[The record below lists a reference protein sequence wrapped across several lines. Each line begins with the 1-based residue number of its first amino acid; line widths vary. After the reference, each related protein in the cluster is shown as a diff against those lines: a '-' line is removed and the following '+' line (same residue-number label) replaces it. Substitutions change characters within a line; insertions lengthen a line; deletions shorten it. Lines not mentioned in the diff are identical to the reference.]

1 VADPVV
7 TGLVIAGTL
16 GAAKQAQ
23 DFIAAV
29 SGHPGES
36 LGTILGNLGRRR
48 VQNVETVGNKAH
60 LILLDIGAMPKEIPL
75 NVLQPLLEAASLQE
89 EPDLQNVWANLL
101 ANAAD
106 GRQMTPVEPSFVAM
120 LRNLSSREVRFL
132 ESICEGAD
140 GLWHIQLGKHDTR
153 RIYDGE
159 ADTFEIM
166 MALLEREGIF
176 EPHDGSDAVADGWP
190 VHPIRTLAH
199 PEGFYTFTPLGVA
212 FVKACRKPK
221 PNSQ

>member
-1 VADPVV
+1 LGVAP
-7 TGLVIAGTL
+7 
-16 GAAKQAQ
+16 
-23 DFIAAV
+23 
-29 SGHPGES
+29 
-36 LGTILGNLGRRR
+36 
-48 VQNVETVGNKAH
+48 
-60 LILLDIGAMPKEIPL
+60 
-75 NVLQPLLEAASLQE
+75 
-89 EPDLQNVWANLL
+89 
-101 ANAAD
+101 
-106 GRQMTPVEPSFVAM
+106 
-120 LRNLSSREVRFL
+120 
-132 ESICEGAD
+132 D
-140 GLWHIQLGKHDTR
+140 GLWNIQLGKHDTR